1 MSATAKNDL
10 SENAYAR
17 VFAGWNTPRGEF
29 NNAVVNATLSGQT
42 ALNSSNAD
50 TVRRHTLSADS
61 SPQKNNVEIDYCGQS
76 KVMISDTPPN
86 PGRNCSTENAMNI
99 ASVRKAMESN
109 SKAVKASLSKSKTVV
124 ASVNDINTIV

>member
-1 MSATAKNDL
+1 
-10 SENAYAR
+10 
-17 VFAGWNTPRGEF
+17 
-29 NNAVVNATLSGQT
+29 
-42 ALNSSNAD
+42 
-50 TVRRHTLSADS
+50 
-61 SPQKNNVEIDYCGQS
+61 
-76 KVMISDTPPN
+76 MISDTPPN

>member
-1 MSATAKNDL
+1 MI
-10 SENAYAR
+10 
-17 VFAGWNTPRGEF
+17 
-29 NNAVVNATLSGQT
+29 
-42 ALNSSNAD
+42 ALNASNAD

-76 KVMISDTPPN
+76 KVIISDTPPN
-86 PGRNCSTENAMNI
+86 PGHACSTENAMNI
-99 ASVRKAMESN
+99 ASDRKAMESN